1 MKKPKNNGSYSIFW
15 AVISL
20 RSIVP
25 GIEYTENAPFSN
37 RDSSSVIWRQFIFL
51 VLIERA
57 TLREHD
63 SVYFIKFLIK
73 KPNCLQGFLKATF
86 DLCALTR
93 KTGQYKLRLS

>member
-1 MKKPKNNGSYSIFW
+1 MPHFQTAIALQQYGGNSF
-15 AVISL
+15 
-20 RSIVP
+20 
-25 GIEYTENAPFSN
+25 
-37 RDSSSVIWRQFIFL
+37 FL

-86 DLCALTR
+86 DLRALTR

>member
-1 MKKPKNNGSYSIFW
+1 M
-15 AVISL
+15 ISM

-25 GIEYTENAPFSN
+25 GIKHTENAPFSN
-37 RDSSSVIWRQFIFL
+37 RDSSLAIWRQFIFL

-73 KPNCLQGFLKATF
+73 KTNCLQGFLKATF
-86 DLCALTR
+86 DLWALTH
-93 KTGQYKLRLS
+93 K